1 MRALVGL
8 AAVGIASVLGVVALA
23 DATKFEG
30 QTEASGST
38 RVVFSVDTKN
48 YHHPEH
54 EAANTL
60 WFTCVSAVS
69 WDESTPPRL
78 VGDPSEGEYAA
89 AVSPALGEDSRRRL
103 RGCLED
109 ATVDRISARVRSI
122 ETLETL
128 GA

>member
-1 MRALVGL
+1 MRALFGL
-8 AAVGIASVLGVVALA
+8 VAVGIVSVLGVVALA

-30 QTEASGST
+30 QTEAAGTT

-54 EAANTL
+54 DAARAL

-69 WDESTPPRL
+69 WDESTPPRSL
-78 VGDPSEGEYAA
+78 GDAADGEYTAT
-89 AVSPALGEDSRRRL
+89 VSPALGEDSRRRL

-109 ATVDRISARVRSI
+109 ATLDRISARVRSI
-122 ETLETL
+122 ETVD
-128 GA
+128 A

>member
-1 MRALVGL
+1 LLGL
-8 AAVGIASVLGVVALA
+8 AAVGVASVLGVIALA

-30 QTEASGST
+30 EAADSGST
-38 RVVFSVDTKN
+38 RVVFSVSSKN

-54 EAANTL
+54 EAAAAL
-60 WFTCVSAVS
+60 WYTCVSAVS
-69 WDESTPPRL
+69 WEESTPPRP
-78 VGDPSEGEYAA
+78 VGDRDEGAYAA

-122 ETLETL
+122 ETLDT
-128 GA
+128 